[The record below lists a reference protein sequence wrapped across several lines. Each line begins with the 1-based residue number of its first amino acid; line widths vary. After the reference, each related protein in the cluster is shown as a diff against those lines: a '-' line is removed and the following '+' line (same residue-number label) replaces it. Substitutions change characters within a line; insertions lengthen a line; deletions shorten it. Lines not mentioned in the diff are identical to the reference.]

1 MIIKKTF
8 IHRNYL
14 QNFNFQVNVLHFTR
28 FFRLGSNSAHFVP
41 AEANYFF
48 EEYRQPSA
56 LQKVSFD
63 TFGHVN
69 LYPGDVCVRHR
80 DVVAYKDAIAFIA
93 IPHVFIQHQF
103 ASTDFEIIA
112 ASNMLNVLSLSR
124 SANPDDNQED
134 NPNADPQSLVQI
146 ACMMN
151 INESGDLQVVTEHVA
166 AAAAAAE
173 TVSISSR
180 VAHCADQLGRD
191 DVSPALLAACVNII
205 FKAARYAPA
214 STAKFFMHLSSQ
226 GPGIDPDLFLELLS
240 NKDLLCVGEVL
251 KASGIVQQWIFSQEF
266 STFHR
271 DYAV

>member
-1 MIIKKTF
+1 
-8 IHRNYL
+8 
-14 QNFNFQVNVLHFTR
+14 
-28 FFRLGSNSAHFVP
+28 LGSNSAHFVP

-151 INESGDLQVVTEHVA
+151 INESGDLQVVTE
-166 AAAAAAE
+166 
-173 TVSISSR
+173 
-180 VAHCADQLGRD
+180 
-191 DVSPALLAACVNII
+191 
-205 FKAARYAPA
+205 
-214 STAKFFMHLSSQ
+214 
-226 GPGIDPDLFLELLS
+226 
-240 NKDLLCVGEVL
+240 
-251 KASGIVQQWIFSQEF
+251 
-266 STFHR
+266 
-271 DYAV
+271 